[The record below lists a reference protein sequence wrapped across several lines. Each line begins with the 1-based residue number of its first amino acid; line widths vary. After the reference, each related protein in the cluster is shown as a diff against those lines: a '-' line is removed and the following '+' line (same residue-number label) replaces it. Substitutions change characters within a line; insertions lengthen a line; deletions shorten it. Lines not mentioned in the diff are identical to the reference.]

1 MPDDDDQVLPPHE
14 DDDYLPENLFPA
26 VPAPPRVA
34 PPELILM
41 LSGISDPQDR
51 QRIIDT
57 WHEATEG
64 LDGDLLAQFGA
75 MFAAVLRAYE
85 ARATKLYTAQHT
97 LVQSTH
103 DLLAEVQEAQEA
115 NATGNPAPK
124 HPLTTRGGEA
134 EFSAGLAQIEAIRQA
149 VSNEVDRAVT
159 AARSINARVLKIA
172 IIAAF
177 LAGMVAMAI
186 LLRVL

>member
-1 MPDDDDQVLPPHE
+1 MADDDQVLPPDE
-14 DDDYLPENLFPA
+14 DDYLPENLFAA
-26 VPAPPRVA
+26 VPAPPKVA
-34 PPELILM
+34 PPELSLM

-75 MFAAVLRAYE
+75 LFSAVLRAYE

-97 LVQSTH
+97 LMQFTR
-103 DLLAEVQEAQEA
+103 DLLAEVQEAQEP
-115 NATGNPAPK
+115 NAAGNPTSK
-124 HPLTTRGGEA
+124 HPLTTRGSNA
-134 EFSAGLAQIEAIRQA
+134 EFSAGLAQIEAIRQT
-149 VSNEVDRAVT
+149 VSTEIDRAVT
-159 AARSINARVLKIA
+159 AARSVNARVLKIA
-172 IIAAF
+172 IVAAF